1 MNDTRE
7 EIGIGLPN
15 RIANETCGS
24 LPAGRPGVESS
35 GMSELSFVDAL
46 AYPAYVFRHPQEV
59 AHHPWFTDQEKRAV
73 LLSWARDELVAE
85 QVACEAAPELE
96 LTSRVDAVIEVLA
109 RYDPLAAA
117 EYRSAIDEIR
127 GQPRPAAGQ
136 NRIQRQ

>member
-1 MNDTRE
+1 MKDTR
-7 EIGIGLPN
+7 IGMALTGGP
-15 RIANETCGS
+15 G
-24 LPAGRPGVESS
+24 AGTSGV
-35 GMSELSFVDAL
+35 SEPSFVEAL
-46 AYPAYVFRHPQEV
+46 VDPTSVFRHPQEV

-127 GQPRPAAGQ
+127 GQ
-136 NRIQRQ
+136 